1 MATVFPEK
9 MNKVDFNNLKDA
21 VKVMEAY
28 MRYMCER
35 TEYAV
40 NNVSK
45 VAAKAGNIG
54 TEYIVQLE
62 NMQNE
67 YSVLS
72 NNINLVTADLANA
85 VERMNIIADDVE
97 FINSDLAAIKVKCED
112 FEKRISALEK
122 ANAEEETM

>member
-21 VKVMEAY
+21 VKVMESY

-45 VAAKAGNIG
+45 TAAKAGNIG
-54 TEYIVQLE
+54 TEYILQMEKL
-62 NMQNE
+62 QND
-67 YSVLS
+67 YSILS
-72 NNINLVTADLANA
+72 NNINLVAADLANA
-85 VERMNIIADDVE
+85 VERMNIIAEDVE
-97 FINSDLAAIKVKCED
+97 FINTDITAIKLICED

-122 ANAEEETM
+122 QEQGETT

>member
-9 MNKVDFNNLKDA
+9 MNQVDLNNLKEA

-45 VAAKAGNIG
+45 TAAKAGNIG
-54 TEYIVQLE
+54 TEYILQLE
-62 NMQNE
+62 KLQND
-67 YSVLS
+67 YSILS
-72 NNINLVTADLANA
+72 NNINLVAADLANV
-85 VERMNIIADDVE
+85 VEKMNIIAEDVE
-97 FINSDLAAIKVKCED
+97 FINTDITAIKRICED
-112 FEKRISALEK
+112 FEKRISGLEK
-122 ANAEEETM
+122 QEQGET